1 VQEINL
7 TWHWVLYKAGKYIL
21 QAEFWVLEYESYGK
35 YSDHW
40 AIKGEDYIVLGCD
53 IVYFGRQVPTLWSQE
68 VPIHAGHI

>member
-1 VQEINL
+1 
-7 TWHWVLYKAGKYIL
+7 LYKAGKYIL